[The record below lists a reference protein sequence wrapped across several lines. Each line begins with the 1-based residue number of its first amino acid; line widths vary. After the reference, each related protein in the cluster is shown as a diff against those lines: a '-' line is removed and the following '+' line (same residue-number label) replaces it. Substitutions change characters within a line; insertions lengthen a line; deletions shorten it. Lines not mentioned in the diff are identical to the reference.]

1 MNFDSPSTFSSF
13 ASAATTGAS
22 AFTSTAF
29 ASTAGVATGAAGATV
44 DAACPAKVD
53 RGISMLMF
61 SPLPI

>member
-1 MNFDSPSTFSSF
+1 MNFASPTFSSF
-13 ASAATTGAS
+13 AAATGA
-22 AFTSTAF
+22 ASTTF
-29 ASTAGVATGAAGATV
+29 ASTAGTATGAAGATV